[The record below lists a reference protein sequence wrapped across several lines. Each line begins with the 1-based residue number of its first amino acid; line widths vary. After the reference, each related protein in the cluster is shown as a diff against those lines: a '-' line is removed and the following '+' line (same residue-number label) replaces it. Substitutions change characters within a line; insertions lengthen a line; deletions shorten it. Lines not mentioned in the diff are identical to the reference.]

1 MKVDSDLISF
11 VKALATALAKLYN
24 HFPYL
29 EQNQYIFISQVNW
42 RFEHLLCVKMYVD
55 QNNIEFEHM

>member
-11 VKALATALAKLYN
+11 VKALATGLAKFYN

-29 EQNQYIFISQVNW
+29 AQNQYIFISQVN
-42 RFEHLLCVKMYVD
+42 
-55 QNNIEFEHM
+55 

>member
-24 HFPYL
+24 KLAEADLH
-29 EQNQYIFISQVNW
+29 
-42 RFEHLLCVKMYVD
+42 
-55 QNNIEFEHM
+55 

>member
-29 EQNQYIFISQVNW
+29 AQNQYIFISQVN
-42 RFEHLLCVKMYVD
+42 
-55 QNNIEFEHM
+55 